1 MLFFGNFCVKK
12 QSLIDNLLRGV
23 DEVIPEDSFRSILEG
38 DTTLTIKLGFDP
50 TAPDLHL
57 GHSVVLGKLKILQ
70 DLGHKV
76 VFIVGDFTASIGDP
90 SGRSKTRPALTVAEI
105 KENALTYAS
114 QIYKIL
120 DKDKTTLVYNS
131 TWLGKMS
138 AKDMIELT
146 SGQSVARM
154 LERDDFAKRFKANAP
169 ISIHEFIYPLL
180 QGLDSVE
187 IDADL
192 ELGGRDQKFNLLMG
206 RELQKKHGKKQQ
218 AILMMPLLEGTD
230 GVKKMSKSLGNTI
243 DLALTPSD
251 MFGKIMS
258 ISDDLMW
265 RYYELLSYRE
275 QSDLDDLKQSV
286 SNGTNPRDV
295 KFELALEIVARF
307 HDADKAKKALEEFK
321 QRFAKGELPSNI
333 DTVTLN
339 NGGNSMPLA
348 NAIRDSGMAPS
359 TSQALRLLKQ
369 GGVKINQERVVD
381 NLQLEPSQDLYLVQ
395 VGKRNTKYIKIV

>member
-12 QSLIDNLLRGV
+12 QTLIDNLLRGV

-187 IDADL
+187 IDADI

>member
-1 MLFFGNFCVKK
+1 M
-12 QSLIDNLLRGV
+12 RGV
-23 DEVIPEDSFRSILEG
+23 DEVIPEDSFVSLLEG
-38 DTTLTIKLGFDP
+38 DIVLTIKLGFDP

-57 GHSVVLGKLKILQ
+57 GHSVVLGKLKVLQ
-70 DLGHKV
+70 DLGHKI

-105 KENALTYAS
+105 EENARTYAN

-131 TWLGKMS
+131 KWLGSMS

-180 QGLDSVE
+180 QGIDSVE
-187 IDADL
+187 IDADI

-206 RELQKKHGKKQQ
+206 RELQKKYGKKQQ
-218 AILMMPLLEGTD
+218 SILMMPLLEGTD

-243 DLALTPSD
+243 DLSLAPSD

-265 RYYELLSYRE
+265 RYYELLSFRQ
-275 QSDLDDLKQSV
+275 QSDIDALKHSV
-286 SNGTNPRDV
+286 TNGTNPRDV

-307 HDADKAKKALEEFK
+307 HDADKAKNALHEFK
-321 QRFAKGELPSNI
+321 QRFAKGELPSEI
-333 DTVTLN
+333 DTVILN
-339 NGGNSMPLA
+339 NSGNSIPLA

-369 GGVKINQERVVD
+369 GAVKINQVRIID
-381 NLQLEPSQDLYLVQ
+381 NKPLAPSEDLYLIQ
-395 VGKRNTKYIKIV
+395 VGKRNIKNIKIV